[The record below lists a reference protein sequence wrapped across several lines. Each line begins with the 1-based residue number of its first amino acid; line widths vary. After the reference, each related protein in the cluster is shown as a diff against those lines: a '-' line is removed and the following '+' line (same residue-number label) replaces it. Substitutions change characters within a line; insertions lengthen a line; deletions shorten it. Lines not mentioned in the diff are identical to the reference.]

1 MFLTF
6 KSCPNGYTGIIMT
19 TIDEII
25 NQCSEEQTEQICL
38 KLEEVEDIIKN
49 VSGLGFIEL
58 LGIREYYYLNTIK
71 SLAFYK
77 Q

>member
-1 MFLTF
+1 MA
-6 KSCPNGYTGIIMT
+6 

-25 NQCSEEQTEQICL
+25 NQCSDEQAEQICL

-58 LGIREYYYLNTIK
+58 LGIREYYYLNSIK
-71 SLAFYK
+71 SFAFYK
-77 Q
+77 LCK